1 MSKKLI
7 TFVSLTAF
15 VFILAGCGAGSANMP
30 YEPDTPAP
38 DPHVGKFVS
47 DHGEMSFNGDG
58 ISVEIDFDD
67 ELSALT
73 GLPSGKQE
81 GNYAFLSG
89 NLPPAGSVEIRY
101 DVAHEIRISTSDVST
116 VLELGIAA
124 EDGSTATVGTNVVTS
139 ERIPLLFEIEGRN
152 VTILFEKS
160 N

>member
-67 ELSALT
+67 E
-73 GLPSGKQE
+73 E
-81 GNYAFLSG
+81 
-89 NLPPAGSVEIRY
+89 
-101 DVAHEIRISTSDVST
+101 
-116 VLELGIAA
+116 
-124 EDGSTATVGTNVVTS
+124 
-139 ERIPLLFEIEGRN
+139 
-152 VTILFEKS
+152 
-160 N
+160 